1 MKLPFLFI
9 IPVVVVSAC
18 IKQVNPVVGDS
29 RVVVDCVLTE
39 DPQQVLYL
47 SLTNGVSGIG
57 PNVLEGA
64 VATLRDLT
72 AMQTAGTFVRGPEGF
87 WTLDYAALPEH
98 TYRLEVEVPGN
109 GVARAEDTMPPAVDV
124 SYARGD
130 DYKKYEVADTSYFY
144 HYYDVLVEQT
154 GIVYTFEIPNVCYQS
169 ASLPDHLLIQ
179 GFVYDEQSGRHKISE
194 MMCTDSPGVDNANLI
209 GSVYESEYYES
220 VGTYIEEGSHEKK
233 SYVTKGKLNPHLD
246 GVSCHREYLR
256 IEKRS
261 ALDQEFFTI
270 SGNFR
275 MGEGFGDFPRLYG
288 VTWNHTV
295 FIPRSETHDYLL
307 FTSLSDNYCRY
318 LDDAAILRK
327 RSESK
332 RLSDLYMREA
342 PFSNIEGGVGIFGAT
357 TKQILPVTQLYTPW
371 EMYWE

>member
-39 DPQQVLYL
+39 DPQQLLYL

-57 PNVLEGA
+57 PNALEGA
-64 VATLRDLT
+64 VATLTDLT
-72 AMQTAGTFVRGPEGF
+72 AMQTAGTFVRGPEGS
-87 WTLDYAALPEH
+87 WTLDYTALPEH
-98 TYRLEVEVPGN
+98 TYRLEVDVPGY
-109 GVARAEDTMPPAVDV
+109 GVAWAEDTMPPAVDV

-130 DYKKYEVADTSYFY
+130 DYKKLEVADASCFY
-144 HYYDVLVEQT
+144 HYYDLMVELSGVVT
-154 GIVYTFEIPNVCYQS
+154 TFEIRNVFYQS

-194 MMCTDSPGVDNANLI
+194 MMCTDSPGVDNANLT
-209 GSVYESEYYES
+209 GSVYKSEDRE
-220 VGTYIEEGSHEKK
+220 GTYSEVEGRTCMRKA
-233 SYVTKGKLNPHLD
+233 KLNPPLD
-246 GVSCHREYLR
+246 GVSCHSEYLR
-256 IEKRS
+256 IEKES

-270 SGNFR
+270 SGDFR
-275 MGEGFGDFPRLYG
+275 MGEGFGYFPELYNDR
-288 VTWNHTV
+288 WHHPV
-295 FIPRSETHDYLL
+295 FIPRSEAHDYLL

-342 PFSNIEGGVGIFGAT
+342 PYSNIEGGVGIFGAT